1 MIQVEKLSYSFPTK
15 DLYKEVS
22 FSLEEGQHAV
32 LIGSNGTGK
41 TTLVRLLMNPDDF
54 LYDGK
59 IIKELNGRTGY
70 VSQFE
75 KAEKERD
82 ITVFEF
88 LAEDFVKL
96 QKEMEEVC
104 REMESAEEFDAL
116 MEKYQ
121 QIMDESMSID
131 ADNYESNIRKELKTA
146 GLSNLEDLK
155 VAAISGGEY
164 KLLQVIR
171 QILKKPS
178 LLIMDEPDVFL
189 DFDNLKGLKDLLN
202 SYKGT
207 ILAITHNRYLL
218 NHCFNKILH
227 LENADIQE
235 FEGTFMEYNFML
247 LAQKIELQEKA
258 AIEQEE
264 IERNQKIVDK
274 LRANA
279 TRVTSASRG
288 KALHARVSYLER
300 LEQRRIKA
308 PFVELRQ
315 PKIVL
320 PDVLQ
325 REAEIPSDEICDI
338 PKLTE
343 EPKTVLSVDGY
354 RVEFEELLLENIHFL
369 IKENEKAAIVGP
381 NGTGKTT
388 LLRDIFKNENAF
400 ISIADDVQVGFLSQI
415 HGEMLNEENTI
426 YEEMEEIGDENG
438 KGFENR
444 REIAEYLS
452 DYCFDADMLKSKIC
466 LLSGGEKN
474 LLQLAKIGRSNA
486 NLLLLDEPTSHL
498 DTYAQ
503 IALEKAVADYKGAV
517 LMVSHDFY
525 TIANCVDYVLFVED
539 KSIRKMRIRSFRKMI
554 YENHFNK
561 EYLELE
567 QKKKE
572 LEQRIEMLLQE
583 HNFETAKEVCEQLEA
598 LVMQLK

>member
-171 QILKKPS
+171 QILRKPS

-426 YEEMEEIGDENG
+426 YEEMEEIGDGNG

-452 DYCFDADMLKSKIC
+452 DYCFDADMLKSKIR

-572 LEQRIEMLLQE
+572 FEQRIEMLLQE